1 MVSTFWPAFKKLYC
15 TIPVLHHQEVVITLF
30 WGESGFDKSRSDT
43 LGGLRS
49 AYLVWLSQENM
60 GMDFCGKTI
69 FPKYVYVDGEFKEN
83 IAISTD
89 EKGKITKIVP
99 VSEAEH
105 PIIELPELCILPGF
119 VSAHSHAFQRELRG
133 RSGIGAVG
141 TQNFWRWRDD
151 MYKLVEEAD
160 YDKMVKYTTKTFNEM
175 LLAGI
180 TTVGEFHY
188 VHHGTTPFDL
198 DLAIIKAAKRTGI
211 RLCLIETLYS
221 RAGFK
226 EHDVNDQQKRFK
238 TSVDDLTAQVIK
250 MGENLSESVTLAV
263 AAHSLRA
270 VPLDQLHRLHAFA
283 VEKSIP
289 FHIHIEEQPKE
300 IQDCQSAHNCTPS
313 ELLLA
318 TLPGLDPCVTLVHC
332 TYTDRKS
339 LNEYARRGVNV
350 CVTPTTEGFLGDGVP
365 TLAEFDHISLGTDC
379 NNRLCFLEEMRW
391 LAFCQNTKTNTR
403 NHAEF
408 DAKKLIKCATENGAR
423 SLRLHEKVG
432 QLQTGFFLDFVAF
445 NLNSPRLKDIPASD
459 LADAIVFGAG
469 NSDIAIVVVGGVERG
484 QF

>member
-1 MVSTFWPAFKKLYC
+1 
-15 TIPVLHHQEVVITLF
+15 
-30 WGESGFDKSRSDT
+30 
-43 LGGLRS
+43 
-49 AYLVWLSQENM
+49 
-60 GMDFCGKTI
+60 MDFCGKTI
-69 FPKYVYVDGEFKEN
+69 LPKYVYIDGEFKEN
-83 IAISTD
+83 VAITTD
-89 EKGKITKIVP
+89 SSGRITQIVD
-99 VSEAEH
+99 VKEAQSSL
-105 PIIELPELCILPGF
+105 IELPELCILPGF

-151 MYKLVEEAD
+151 MYKLIEQAD
-160 YDKMVKYTTKTFNEM
+160 YDRIVKYTSKTFNEM

-198 DLAIIKAAKRTGI
+198 DLAIIEAAQRTGI
-211 RLCLIETLYS
+211 RLCLIETLYL

-226 EHDVNDQQKRFK
+226 ENDVNSQQIRFK
-238 TSVDDLTAQVIK
+238 TDVNDLTAQVVK
-250 MGENLSESVTLAV
+250 LMANLSDNVTMAV

-270 VPLDQLHRLHAFA
+270 VPLDQLHQLHAFA

-289 FHIHIEEQPKE
+289 FHIHLEEQPKE

-318 TLPGLDPCVTLVHC
+318 TLPGLDPHTTLVHC

-339 LNEYARRGVNV
+339 LDEYARRGVNV
-350 CVTPTTEGFLGDGVP
+350 CITPTTEGFLGDGIP
-365 TLAEFDHISLGTDC
+365 NLSEHDSISLGTDC

-391 LAFCQNTKTNTR
+391 MTFCQNTKTNTR
-403 NHAEF
+403 NHAGF
-408 DAKKLIKCATENGAR
+408 DAKKLLKCATENGAK
-423 SLRLHEKVG
+423 SLKLDQKVG
-432 QLQTGFFLDFVAF
+432 ELKPGYYLDFVAF
-445 NLNSPRLKDIPASD
+445 NLNSPRLKDIPGAD

-469 NSDIAIVVVGGVERG
+469 NSDIAIVVVGGKERG